1 MKYLPYIIGAII
13 IYFLYKQ
20 FTKPSTSINMTGG
33 GTGTGG
39 SKKITADELQTNTE
53 ASIKR
58 AMGL

>member
-20 FTKPSTSINMTGG
+20 FTKPSTSISMTGG

-39 SKKITADELQTNTE
+39 SKTITADQLQKQTE
-53 ASIKR
+53 DSIRR
-58 AMGL
+58 AMGM